1 MASSSFGG
9 TVKLTGE
16 SEYSRALK
24 NITSE
29 LKTMGSQLKLA
40 TVEFENNGYK
50 VGDLRAKNDALKNKL
65 QEEQQ
70 VVKVCADAIK
80 DFTSQQTKNKSE
92 IDKLTSSLNEEKQ
105 KLDIMKN
112 STTATSTEI

>member
-1 MASSSFGG
+1 MAGSNFGG

-50 VGDLRAKNDALKNKL
+50 VGDLRAKNDAG
-65 QEEQQ
+65 QWTGSF
-70 VVKVCADAIK
+70 APYGRTA
-80 DFTSQQTKNKSE
+80 SRKS
-92 IDKLTSSLNEEKQ
+92 
-105 KLDIMKN
+105 MC
-112 STTATSTEI
+112 